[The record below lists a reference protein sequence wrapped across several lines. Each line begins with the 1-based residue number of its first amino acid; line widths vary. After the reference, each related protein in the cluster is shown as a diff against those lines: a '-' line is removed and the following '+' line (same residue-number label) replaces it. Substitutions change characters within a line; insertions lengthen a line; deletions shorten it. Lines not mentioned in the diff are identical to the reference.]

1 MLLITSVI
9 AAALTLIFIK
19 LSFNVIALRRKNK
32 VSLGSG
38 GHEDLEEQFEP
49 KLTSPNMFPLGSYY
63 LPAWSLM
70 EPHGGWFLFQEL
82 PLLLAA

>member
-38 GHEDLEEQFEP
+38 GHEDLERAIRAQANFSEYVP
-49 KLTSPNMFPLGSYY
+49 IWDRITCLLG
-63 LPAWSLM
+63 A
-70 EPHGGWFLFQEL
+70 
-82 PLLLAA
+82 